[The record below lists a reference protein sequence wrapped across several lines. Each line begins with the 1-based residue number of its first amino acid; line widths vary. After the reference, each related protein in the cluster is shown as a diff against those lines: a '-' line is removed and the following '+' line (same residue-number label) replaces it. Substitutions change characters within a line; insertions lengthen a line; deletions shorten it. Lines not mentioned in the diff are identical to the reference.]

1 MSPDRLGGHLVKLA
15 KGREHPPFWNREIV
29 VWAIDPA
36 KVARDLGSGTI
47 EPIREEV
54 LE

>member
-1 MSPDRLGGHLVKLA
+1 MNADRFGAHFLEFA
-15 KGREHPPFWNREIV
+15 KGREHPPLWNREIV
-29 VWAIDPA
+29 VWAIDPT

-47 EPIREEV
+47 KPIRQES